1 MLDWVGSSVKQLH
14 VTPECREVVE
24 ETPEVEWR
32 AGSTVQVAIME
43 NMSDNF
49 T

>member
-24 ETPEVEWR
+24 VVVEETPEVEWR
-32 AGSTVQVAIME
+32 AGSTVQVAIMK
-43 NMSDNF
+43 